1 MGGGRRVKT
10 DRSDAG
16 WLARSL
22 CFGSYKHVCDDED
35 LDNRDCIRA
44 RNAQKELLKQTKQQI
59 PSFLHAQGRS
69 YDGTPW
75 TDRFFKWIKGL
86 EMSARKRGALDAH
99 LNSHHFPDEE
109 HGLED

>member
-10 DRSDAG
+10 DRSDAE

-22 CFGSYKHVCDDED
+22 CFGSYKPVSDDED
-35 LDNRDCIRA
+35 LDDRDCIRA
-44 RNAQKELLKQTKQQI
+44 RNAQKELLKQARQQL
-59 PSFLHAQGRS
+59 PRLPPRQGRS

-86 EMSARKRGALDAH
+86 EMSARKRGRWT
-99 LNSHHFPDEE
+99 PI
-109 HGLED
+109 